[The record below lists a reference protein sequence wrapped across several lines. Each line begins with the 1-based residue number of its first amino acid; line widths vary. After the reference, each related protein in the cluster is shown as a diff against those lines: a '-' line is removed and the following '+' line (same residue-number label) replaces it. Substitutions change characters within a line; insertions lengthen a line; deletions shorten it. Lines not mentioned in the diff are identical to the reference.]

1 MYGRS
6 YIDSTS
12 ALSSMDAFLGEKMRL
27 DHIEYL
33 RGVGKYRE
41 KGYPRCLP
49 AEREH
54 AVQNNPTL
62 QQLQHELKHLIK
74 DEGSDPFE
82 IGITKKREQALRNRL
97 HTEALKNYRE
107 EWIQN
112 RLEGKVI
119 LRGKSVPSGA
129 LPNDITACLFKVM
142 PERQRLAMMIP
153 SDKILSHREMLS
165 TVHDLLSLCVRN
177 HDVFYRP
184 GETPTDGTCPIRNC
198 HFTLEK

>member
-1 MYGRS
+1 
-6 YIDSTS
+6 
-12 ALSSMDAFLGEKMRL
+12 MDAFLGEKMRL

-33 RGVGKYRE
+33 RGVGKYHE

-62 QQLQHELKHLIK
+62 QQLQHELKNLVK

-82 IGITKKREQALRNRL
+82 TGITKKREQALRNQL

-107 EWIQN
+107 GWIQN

-142 PERQRLAMMIP
+142 PERQRLAMIILL
-153 SDKILSHREMLS
+153 DKILSHHEMLS

-177 HDVFYRP
+177 HDIFYQP
-184 GETPTDGTCPIRNC
+184 GETPTDGMCPIRNC